1 MQDEQGGGEVRE
13 LPPYPARA
21 AVPAVRLGALLG
33 LDWSAG
39 FEAWLGKSL
48 GWLNLSCRPYRKGG
62 RKSGTRQTSALLLP
76 NGPPLL
82 KEASQP
88 VTLATQTLAQWT

>member
-21 AVPAVRLGALLG
+21 GVPVVCLGALLG

-62 RKSGTRQTSALLLP
+62 GAEEWDQADLCFTS
-76 NGPPLL
+76 
-82 KEASQP
+82 SQWAP
-88 VTLATQTLAQWT
+88 LAQGG